1 MRDSAIRRQHNP
13 RAKTRNSEK
22 LRRFAHVASEDNT
35 QNLPRNVDNN
45 SWASR
50 HEHQSE
56 DNYESYE
63 IIPELVEAM
72 RQAAFAN
79 NCAFW
84 DMYSAMGGW
93 NSMPDWVFH
102 EPPLAEKDFT
112 HFSVQGANVI
122 SKMFYNAFIGR
133 YNQYISRKK

>member
-1 MRDSAIRRQHNP
+1 
-13 RAKTRNSEK
+13 
-22 LRRFAHVASEDNT
+22 
-35 QNLPRNVDNN
+35 
-45 SWASR
+45 
-50 HEHQSE
+50 
-56 DNYESYE
+56 
-63 IIPELVEAM
+63 
-72 RQAAFAN
+72 AFKN

-112 HFSVQGANVI
+112 HFSPQGANVI
-122 SKMFYNAFIGR
+122 AKMFYNALIGR